1 MTFRRS
7 FVLPAVLLVAVLAAA
22 CQPSAEALP
31 RLDDPKEILE
41 EAIRTTAELEFV
53 HARLEA
59 GMDAGGAAQQYKVD
73 GDIDLAQREFHAIA
87 ELGAMG
93 ISQQAELLLVGTD
106 MFLRLQGDGGF
117 GAPSTDGRWQRQPLA
132 GGNDPRSGLP
142 ATPAI
147 AVALKALLAEPGI
160 TTTLQGMTDCG
171 DRQCYHLTITVDPE
185 VTWRAVN
192 GGLIGG
198 APGNEIGPPDPAVP
212 ELVFDVKVDE
222 ATRNLVSVASSITVE
237 GQTVDLAATLSS
249 HDVPFELVPPNP
261 DEVVDMDFGGG
272 FSAPGTDPDAVLD
285 DVGNEVFPS
294 SSPVP

>member
-1 MTFRRS
+1 
-7 FVLPAVLLVAVLAAA
+7 
-22 CQPSAEALP
+22 
-31 RLDDPKEILE
+31 
-41 EAIRTTAELEFV
+41 
-53 HARLEA
+53 
-59 GMDAGGAAQQYKVD
+59 
-73 GDIDLAQREFHAIA
+73 
-87 ELGAMG
+87 
-93 ISQQAELLLVGTD
+93 
-106 MFLRLQGDGGF
+106 
-117 GAPSTDGRWQRQPLA
+117 
-132 GGNDPRSGLP
+132 
-142 ATPAI
+142 
-147 AVALKALLAEPGI
+147 
-160 TTTLQGMTDCG
+160 MTDCG

-212 ELVFDVKVDE
+212 KLVFDVKVDE

-294 SSPVP
+294 SSPVPYGTVPTGC